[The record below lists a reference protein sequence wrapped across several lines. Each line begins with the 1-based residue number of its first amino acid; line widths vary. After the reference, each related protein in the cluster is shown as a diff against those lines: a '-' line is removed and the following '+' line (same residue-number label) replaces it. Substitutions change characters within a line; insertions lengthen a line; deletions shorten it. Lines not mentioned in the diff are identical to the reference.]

1 MPVILRSDEFGLWR
15 DRQIYEAEKL
25 KSLFA
30 PYPTER
36 LEAYQV
42 STLISSSSNNSPE
55 CIEPVQQATHRS
67 AHPQKKPDAGVI
79 IVRLLLTDYGSWV
92 SQITGSEAKTSV

>member
-42 STLISSSSNNSPE
+42 STLWRDSRI
-55 CIEPVQQATHRS
+55 T
-67 AHPQKKPDAGVI
+67 AHNRAGRQI
-79 IVRLLLTDYGSWV
+79 ICRIHPSHQD
-92 SQITGSEAKTSV
+92 